1 MFYGVRSVFKGGFYL
16 SMGGGLVINMHGIGP
31 GIYSAFGYTS
41 CSFLCFN
48 MEYKQALG
56 IASSMI
62 ISPYAI
68 RMGLSFFV
76 N

>member
-1 MFYGVRSVFKGGFYL
+1 M
-16 SMGGGLVINMHGIGP
+16 INMHGIGP